1 MYLQDSWTIA
11 GRFTVNAGLRAE
23 QEYVPAYT
31 DDPAY
36 ENAKPIDFKF
46 KDKLAPRLGF
56 VYDVLGD
63 SSLKVFG
70 SYGIY
75 YDVFKLYVAGA
86 SFGGSKSKLASY
98 TLDTYEWDKIGV
110 NGYFPGTLLEVY
122 DYLPVTLD
130 NIDPALKPLSQREF
144 SFGAEKKIM
153 ENFSATVRLVQKN
166 LHNALE
172 DSVSSSR
179 TAPISTAISTP
190 ASGIR
195 CPRRRAARSTP
206 STRHCPDQKGV
217 LGGQLQPGQE
227 VRPELAGRVLLHLE
241 PAHRELP
248 RPGHFGRSLKLVN
261 RRGTGQPE
269 L

>member
-1 MYLQDSWTIA
+1 MSLFIGTGVIISITTLPIPGPSGENTAIYQVFGNEATGPYGSVYDVHSDRWTLYLQDSWTIA

-63 SSLKVFG
+63 SSLKIFG

-110 NGYFPGTLLEVY
+110 NGYYPGTLIEVF
-122 DYLPVTLD
+122 DSLPVTLD
-130 NIDPALKPLSQREF
+130 NIDP
-144 SFGAEKKIM
+144 G
-153 ENFSATVRLVQKN
+153 
-166 LHNALE
+166 
-172 DSVSSSR
+172 
-179 TAPISTAISTP
+179 
-190 ASGIR
+190 
-195 CPRRRAARSTP
+195 
-206 STRHCPDQKGV
+206 
-217 LGGQLQPGQE
+217 
-227 VRPELAGRVLLHLE
+227 PEAVE
-241 PAHRELP
+241 PAGVFLRRGKEDHGELLGDRAP
-248 RPGHFGRSLKLVN
+248 RPKE
-261 RRGTGQPE
+261 PA
-269 L
+269 